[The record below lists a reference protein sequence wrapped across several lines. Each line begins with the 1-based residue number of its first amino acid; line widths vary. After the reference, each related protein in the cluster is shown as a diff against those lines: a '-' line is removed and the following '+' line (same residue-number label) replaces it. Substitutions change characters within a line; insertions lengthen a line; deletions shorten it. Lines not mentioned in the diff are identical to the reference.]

1 MELQGLKFY
10 KERSEIE
17 FKDERVIITKKEGIL
32 LEYLMKK
39 YPKVVNRDFL
49 LEKYGMILSL

>member
-32 LEYLMKK
+32 LEYLMK
-39 YPKVVNRDFL
+39 N
-49 LEKYGMILSL
+49 ILKL